1 MTSILFIEDDL
12 ALGFAL
18 EFSLKDEGFK
28 VERVTNLKEAKDKF
42 SNNSYDLILLDV
54 NLPDGTGYDFCKYI
68 REKSSIP
75 VIFLTALDE
84 EVNIVMG
91 LEIGGNDYL
100 TKPFGFRELLARIKV
115 QLRKSTKT
123 TKKEKMVSGDI
134 TIDLSIAQ
142 ALKKDKVINLTQLEY
157 KLLSFFMNNP
167 LKPLER
173 EEILKNITSD
183 EDCFFDE
190 NTLSVY
196 IKRLREKLE
205 DNPKEPKYII
215 TQRGVGYKWNEKV
228 RDEL

>member
-1 MTSILFIEDDL
+1 
-12 ALGFAL
+12 
-18 EFSLKDEGFK
+18 
-28 VERVTNLKEAKDKF
+28 
-42 SNNSYDLILLDV
+42 
-54 NLPDGTGYDFCKYI
+54 
-68 REKSSIP
+68 
-75 VIFLTALDE
+75 
-84 EVNIVMG
+84 VNIVMG

-123 TKKEKMVSGDI
+123 TKKEKMVSEDI

-167 LKPLER
+167 LRPLER